1 MPLMT
6 ELLKGVEPQEVAGQ
20 ILANPKVQL
29 TVGAATTAGGGA
41 LVKASFDPVM
51 MYLGV
56 AASGLGII
64 LTILCI
70 VHRAI
75 LIRKDLKDK
84 E

>member
-1 MPLMT
+1 MPSMIDV
-6 ELLKGVEPQEVAGQ
+6 LKEVEPQEVVGH

-29 TVGAATTAGGGA
+29 TIGAATTAGGGA
-41 LVKASFDPVM
+41 MVKASIEPAM
-51 MYLGV
+51 LYLGL
-56 AASGLGII
+56 AASSLGII

-75 LIRKDLKDK
+75 LIKKDL